1 MVSQHE
7 REKLTEAFKGEPL
20 IGAAV
25 VFKCVAGLMVVAG
38 LAVVGAQTDPADA
51 TATTASQPPSQGYQK
66 ASMAYGTTLFQ
77 ERQTLLEPGQ
87 LGVAIQILS
96 ANAADTHH
104 AHRIFNLTGRGATAP
119 ANSLQN

>member
-1 MVSQHE
+1 MVSQRE
-7 REKLTEAFKGEPL
+7 RERLTEAFKREPL
-20 IGAAV
+20 TGAAV
-25 VFKCVAGLMVVAG
+25 VFKCAAGLMIVAG
-38 LAVVGAQTDPADA
+38 LAVMGAQTEPTDA
-51 TATTASQPPSQGYQK
+51 TATIGSEPPSQGYQK

-96 ANAADTHH
+96 ANAAETHH
-104 AHRIFNLTGRGATAP
+104 AHRISSLTRRGATAP

>member
-7 REKLTEAFKGEPL
+7 RERLTEAFKREPL
-20 IGAAV
+20 TGAAV

-51 TATTASQPPSQGYQK
+51 TATTASQPPSQGYQN
-66 ASMAYGTTLFQ
+66 ASMAYGTARFQ

-96 ANAADTHH
+96 TNAADTHH
-104 AHRIFNLTGRGATAP
+104 AHRISWLTPRGSARV
-119 ANSLQN
+119 N

>member
-38 LAVVGAQTDPADA
+38 LAVMGAQTEPTDA
-51 TATTASQPPSQGYQK
+51 TATIGSEPPSQGYQK

-87 LGVAIQILS
+87 LGVAMQILS
-96 ANAADTHH
+96 ANAAETHH
-104 AHRIFNLTGRGATAP
+104 AHRISSLTRRGATAT

>member
-7 REKLTEAFKGEPL
+7 REKLTEAFKREPL
-20 IGAAV
+20 TGAAV

-38 LAVVGAQTDPADA
+38 LAVIGAPHTTDA

>member
-1 MVSQHE
+1 MVSQRE
-7 REKLTEAFKGEPL
+7 RERLTEAFKHEPL
-20 IGAAV
+20 TGAAV

-38 LAVVGAQTDPADA
+38 LAVVGAQTDATDA
-51 TATTASQPPSQGYQK
+51 TATTASQPPSQGYQN
-66 ASMAYGTTLFQ
+66 ASMDYGTTRFQ

-104 AHRIFNLTGRGATAP
+104 AHRISWLTPRGAARVY
-119 ANSLQN
+119 SLQN